1 MKKITVLLLLL
12 SLTVLC
18 SAQVEKKRIS
28 LDDINVY
35 GTFSA
40 RSVYGINS
48 MNDGEHYTV
57 MERGGRVV
65 KYSYSTGEQVE
76 VLFDV
81 SSFNIPELVG
91 FSSYELSADEE
102 KLLIATEVNPIY
114 RHSFVA
120 SFYILDLATKA
131 IVPLSEGGQQ
141 MLATFSPDGNR
152 VAFVRDNNIFIK
164 NLITK
169 KEQQITFDGLFNH
182 IINGAVDWVYEEE
195 FHLTT
200 GMHWSPDSKRIAFY
214 RFDESHVNMFH
225 MPMYMN
231 ELYPPNYSFK
241 YPKAGEE
248 NSLVSIHVYDLETED
263 IITMDVGPETDQY
276 IARIKWTSKPNE
288 ISMVR
293 LNRLQNKVDI
303 LIADAKTGRSK
314 ILYTE
319 TNRYYIEEPTND
331 YPIFSDDGKHFIL
344 TSERDGFNH
353 FYLYGMD
360 GKLIRQLTKGEKDV
374 RSIYGYD
381 SKSKR
386 LYYNAYDGSPLRTA
400 VFYVSIDGKKQGKVS
415 TLNGTNSAD
424 FSKGFKYYIHFHSST
439 DTPTLVALHDI
450 KGKQI
455 RVLEDNARLKEVI
468 SYYEIGRASWRER
481 V

>member
-1 MKKITVLLLLL
+1 MISMKKITVLLLLL

-214 RFDESHVNMFH
+214 RF
-225 MPMYMN
+225 
-231 ELYPPNYSFK
+231 
-241 YPKAGEE
+241 
-248 NSLVSIHVYDLETED
+248 ED
-263 IITMDVGPETDQY
+263 
-276 IARIKWTSKPNE
+276 R
-288 ISMVR
+288 
-293 LNRLQNKVDI
+293 
-303 LIADAKTGRSK
+303 
-314 ILYTE
+314 
-319 TNRYYIEEPTND
+319 
-331 YPIFSDDGKHFIL
+331 
-344 TSERDGFNH
+344 
-353 FYLYGMD
+353 
-360 GKLIRQLTKGEKDV
+360 
-374 RSIYGYD
+374 
-381 SKSKR
+381 KS
-386 LYYNAYDGSPLRTA
+386 
-400 VFYVSIDGKKQGKVS
+400 VV
-415 TLNGTNSAD
+415 
-424 FSKGFKYYIHFHSST
+424 
-439 DTPTLVALHDI
+439 
-450 KGKQI
+450 
-455 RVLEDNARLKEVI
+455 
-468 SYYEIGRASWRER
+468 
-481 V
+481 